1 MTTTINLLPWREERR
16 KQQQQEF
23 IVMLV
28 VAAVVGGLL
37 FWLWQG
43 SVNQQITD
51 QQARNSHIQA
61 KSAELD
67 EKIKEIKEI
76 KARRDELVA
85 RMEVIQSLQGNR
97 PSIVYV
103 FDQLVKTLPD
113 GVYYNEISRKDEL
126 FTIEG
131 VAESNN
137 RISRLMR
144 NLDESE
150 WFRDANLQ
158 NVTAVEDSGGTSQF
172 QLTVKQASAND
183 KEEKKDERL

>member
-16 KQQQQEF
+16 AQQQQEF

-28 VAAVVGGLL
+28 VAALVGALV

-43 SVNQQITD
+43 SVNQQIAD
-51 QQARNSHIQA
+51 QRARNSHIQA
-61 KSAELD
+61 KSSELD

-76 KARRDELVA
+76 KSRRDELVA

-113 GVYYNEISRKDEL
+113 GVYYNKITRKGEL

-131 VAESNN
+131 LAESNN

-144 NLDESE
+144 NLDQSD
-150 WFRDANLQ
+150 WFQEANLQ
-158 NVTAVEDSGGTSQF
+158 NVTSVDDDTDANQF
-172 QLTVKQASAND
+172 LLTVKQASRNN
-183 KEEKKDERL
+183 KEEEKDERL

>member
-28 VAAVVGGLL
+28 VAALLGGLL

-43 SVNQQITD
+43 SVGQQTED
-51 QQARNSHIQA
+51 QRARNSHIQA
-61 KSAELD
+61 KTAELD
-67 EKIKEIKEI
+67 EKIKEIKEL
-76 KARRDELVA
+76 KQRRAELVA

-97 PSIVYV
+97 PSIVYI

-113 GVYYNEISRKDEL
+113 GVYYNEIKRQGNL
-126 FTIEG
+126 FTIKG
-131 VAESNN
+131 LAESNN

-144 NLDESE
+144 NLDQSD
-150 WFRDANLQ
+150 WFEEANLI
-158 NVTAVEDSGGTSQF
+158 NVTAAEDGSDANSF
-172 QLTVKQASAND
+172 MLTVKQTSSSS
-183 KEEKKDERL
+183 KEEKK

>member
-28 VAAVVGGLL
+28 IAAVIGFAL
-37 FWLWQG
+37 FWFWQS
-43 SVNQQITD
+43 SVNQQIAD
-51 QQARNSHIQA
+51 QRARNSHIEA

-67 EKIKEIKEI
+67 SKIKEIKEL

-85 RMEVIQSLQGNR
+85 RMEVIQGLQGNR
-97 PSIVYV
+97 PAIVYV

-113 GVYYNEISRKDEL
+113 GVFYNQIKRVGETY
-126 FTIEG
+126 TIAG

-144 NLDESE
+144 NLDESD
-150 WFRDANLQ
+150 WFQEATLQ
-158 NVTAVEDSGGTSQF
+158 NVTALEDGSEANSF
-172 QLTVKQASAND
+172 KLTVKQASANSQD
-183 KEEKKDERL
+183 AEEKQ